1 MGLESPV
8 VNDGWH
14 DQNYIFGDDDVLNKR
29 LSALIN
35 EFCHVFRAHS
45 DGNWKTIYKPRYTE
59 LMALELLNKPSLIR
73 KLLALKDPVVSNI
86 TFAAIDLNKTK
97 ASASENP

>member
-1 MGLESPV
+1 
-8 VNDGWH
+8 
-14 DQNYIFGDDDVLNKR
+14 
-29 LSALIN
+29 
-35 EFCHVFRAHS
+35 
-45 DGNWKTIYKPRYTE
+45 
-59 LMALELLNKPSLIR
+59 MALELLNKPSLIR